1 MDSKHRIPR
10 IIIIAFASLALFA
23 VRESVAPF
31 VSYSQQGAPQE
42 LLKEMAEKE
51 VPLESPSAPGKLT
64 LQQCIEIAIENNL
77 PLKTADK
84 HIDLAKQKV
93 LEATR
98 RLLPDVSV
106 KYEDLEGTDYSQGKP
121 YKGETIA
128 VEGKQSVF
136 RGGEY
141 MFILKQAKINL
152 KIAEENKR
160 KLKNELIASVKD
172 AFHGL
177 VRAKETINIQQE
189 FLNESEG
196 VNSSVSKQFLEGV
209 CPELEYLDVQARYN
223 QAYYQF
229 ISADEDLKLAKIILK
244 QAIDLGPEQQI
255 DIQYSL
261 EYKRQEIDLKQ
272 CFSLALKNRPKVK
285 VNELVKEY
293 AALGKKL
300 ASSKGWP
307 KIDIMGSYGESG
319 EAFEEDTLERAEE
332 WYLGTKV
339 KVPFGGSTAEYN
351 YTQEKRA
358 PILSAARG
366 TESTIHSYRL
376 NIFDDLKYFS
386 GKKQAIIEFEEAE
399 NELKKTKKEVL
410 LEVEENFYNYEKAII
425 QIDSATSKLKFQ
437 SKEVEINKLKRQ
449 LGGAADSQVMES
461 LMKLAQEKF
470 SYIQAVTSYFTAIA
484 NLNKAIGIADH
495 FKP

>member
-1 MDSKHRIPR
+1 MDNKHRIPK
-10 IIIIAFASLALFA
+10 IIIIAFTSLALFA
-23 VRESVAPF
+23 ARESAAPS
-31 VSYSQQGAPQE
+31 VSHGQQAASQE
-42 LLKEMAEKE
+42 LLTQISEKE
-51 VPLESPSAPGKLT
+51 VSLESPSAPGKLT
-64 LQQCIEIAIENNL
+64 LQQCIEIAIENSL
-77 PLKTADK
+77 PLKTADR

-93 LEATR
+93 LEAR
-98 RLLPDVSV
+98 RRFFPDLSV

-121 YKGETIA
+121 YEGETIA
-128 VEGKQSVF
+128 VEGKQSVY

-141 MFILKQAKINL
+141 FFVLKQGKINL
-152 KIAEENKR
+152 KIAEENR
-160 KLKNELIASVKD
+160 SKLKNELIASVKD

-177 VRAKETINIQQE
+177 VRAKETIKIQQE
-189 FLNESEG
+189 FLNESEE
-196 VNSSVSKQFLEGV
+196 VNRSVSKQFLEGV
-209 CPELEYLDVQARYN
+209 CAELEYLDVQARYN

-261 EYKRQEIDLKQ
+261 GYKRQDIDITRCL
-272 CFSLALKNRPKVK
+272 SLALKNRPKVK
-285 VNELVKEY
+285 VNELAKEY

-307 KIDIMGSYGESG
+307 KIDILGSYGESG
-319 EAFEEDTLERAEE
+319 EAFKEDTLERAEE
-332 WYLGTKV
+332 WYVGTKV
-339 KVPFGGSTAEYN
+339 KIPFGGSTAEYN

-366 TESTIHSYRL
+366 TEATVHSYKL

-410 LEVEENFYNYEKAII
+410 LEVEENFYNYEKALI

-470 SYIQAVTSYFTAIA
+470 SYIQAVTSYFSAIA
-484 NLNKAIGIADH
+484 KLNRAIGIADY